1 MTIEE
6 FLANGAK
13 VVDVR
18 TPEEFAGG
26 HVQGSINIPLHLV
39 PTQMD
44 QLRDLGPMV
53 LCCASG
59 GRSGQAEMFL
69 RQNGI
74 DDCINGG
81 PWIIVDS
88 AVRQMQ

>member
-1 MTIEE
+1 MTIQE

-26 HVQGSINIPLHLV
+26 HVAGSVNIPLHMV
-39 PTQMD
+39 PMQIEE
-44 QLRDLGPMV
+44 LRNMGPMV

-74 DDCINGG
+74 DHCINGG
-81 PWIIVDS
+81 PWVMVDH
-88 AVRQMQ
+88 AVKQSK